1 MRIFLAVKASLQ
13 KGFTLTE
20 LLVVVALLGIIAA
33 IGLPSYSGFVSEAK
47 KSKAVSE
54 LNLIALAETNYKNAN
69 GDYYASSSS
78 SCDGSIRNNSSI
90 ETNLFE
96 GKSVL
101 SDDFNFCVNVSN
113 ASSDTASSYTIYAH
127 ETKNTAKGF
136 SLDGLSVLTKIGY

>member
-1 MRIFLAVKASLQ
+1 VRIFFAIKANPQ
-13 KGFTLTE
+13 KGFTLIE

-33 IGLPSYSGFVSEAK
+33 IGMPSYSGFVSLAK

-78 SCDGSIRNNSSI
+78 TCGGSSRNNSSI

-113 ASSDTASSYTIYAH
+113 ASSDTASSYTIYAY
-127 ETKNTAKGF
+127 EAKNTAKGF
-136 SLDGLSVLTKIGY
+136 SLDGMNVLTKIGY